1 LDPALLKNLDAGPQ
15 FEQCASAAIVLEAI
29 PKTQGLA
36 CDFSCLVLDINHATD
51 HNPANIM
58 KSSANSKTIRVTI
71 LTILLLGLPGLLRA
85 ADPAGRW
92 KSEFETQVGQ
102 MKYTYELKTD
112 GDKVTGHAIRTR
124 DGEMATNTI
133 TEGKIKGDEIS
144 FVEQAKM
151 QDQDYRIEYTGKIT
165 GDEMKLSR
173 KAGEF
178 GTTDIVAKREK
189 EAPAAVAI
197 AGKWQSEF
205 DTQIGRQKYVYE
217 FKLDGENLTGTAAH
231 ELEGD
236 KASADIKGKVT
247 GSDISFNES
256 FKYQEQVIDITYTG
270 KITGDEIKFTRKV
283 GDFAS
288 EELVAHRVKEPAA
301 K

>member
-1 LDPALLKNLDAGPQ
+1 MN
-15 FEQCASAAIVLEAI
+15 
-29 PKTQGLA
+29 T
-36 CDFSCLVLDINHATD
+36 
-51 HNPANIM
+51 M
-58 KSSANSKTIRVTI
+58 KSSANSKTLRVTI

-92 KSEFETQVGQ
+92 KSEVETQMGQ

-112 GDKVTGHAIRTR
+112 GDKITGHAIRTR
-124 DGEMATNTI
+124 NGETATNTI
-133 TEGKIKGDEIS
+133 SEGKIKNDEIS

-173 KAGEF
+173 KAGDF
-178 GTTDIVAKREK
+178 GSTDIVAKREK
-189 EAPAAVAI
+189 EAPAAVSI

-205 DTQIGRQKYVYE
+205 ETQIGLQKYVYE
-217 FKLDGENLTGTAAH
+217 FKLDGGNLTGTAAH
-231 ELEGD
+231 ELDGE
-236 KASADIKGKVT
+236 KSSADIKGKVT
-247 GSDISFNES
+247 GSDISFNEP
-256 FKYQEQVIDITYTG
+256 FKFQDQTIDITYSG
-270 KITGDEIKFTRKV
+270 KITGDEIKLTRKV

-288 EELVAHRVKEPAA
+288 EDLIAHRVKEPAA

>member
-1 LDPALLKNLDAGPQ
+1 MIRGTGHGQRPGQ
-15 FEQCASAAIVLEAI
+15 GGSAAA
-29 PKTQGLA
+29 
-36 CDFSCLVLDINHATD
+36 CLVLDIYHPTD
-51 HNPANIM
+51 NNPANIM
-58 KSSANSKTIRVTI
+58 KSPARSKTIHVI
-71 LTILLLGLPGLLRA
+71 VITILLLGLPGLLRA

-92 KSEFETQVGQ
+92 KSEFESQVGQ
-102 MKYTYELKTD
+102 MKYTYELKAD
-112 GDKVTGHAIRTR
+112 GDKVTGHAIRNLN
-124 DGEMATNTI
+124 GEMATNTI
-133 TEGKIKGDEIS
+133 TEGKIKNDEIS

-165 GDEMKLSR
+165 GDEMKLTR
-173 KAGEF
+173 KAGDF
-178 GTTDIVAKREK
+178 GSTDIVAKREK
-189 EAPAAVAI
+189 EASAAVAI

-231 ELEGD
+231 ELDTE

-247 GSDISFNES
+247 GSDISFNEP
-256 FKYQEQVIDITYTG
+256 FKYQDQVIDIAYAG

-288 EELVAHRVKEPAA
+288 EELVAHRIKEPAA